1 MAAISTPLVA
11 MPTKQ
16 DIDKVSAVV
25 QDLMRPEQEA
35 MNAGRKTRAE
45 VAQAATS
52 LAEQA
57 DSEAAKLLLLKGAFN
72 LYVRDGA
79 FDEAVGT
86 LKTLKETIP
95 DMPPQI
101 VANMIE
107 SSLRSVSKKNGGQL
121 YRLLDETK
129 TYIRYQNEL
138 KVDLARSAKEP
149 ANRMLHLKIAEKY
162 AVLGNWTKALEE
174 FTKGSDRKAAD
185 IAQAERGEK
194 TDLTKKAI
202 ADFWWDY
209 PVRKGEEIQKA
220 FKQHAAAIYEAAIA
234 SGDISGLVKV
244 QAERRIEEAKEFGE
258 LPAQESSLF
267 AATTTKL
274 RLASGVDLE
283 LIKCPAGEFTM
294 GYECW
299 KKFGAAYNRES
310 RKTHQVKL
318 TKDYMLGKYPVTY
331 AQWYAVM
338 RQGKKPPKELMNT
351 PVGNITVQEMEDFC
365 AKLTSRFKGS
375 LGRKVFRLPTEAEW
389 EYASKGGKNLDGL
402 LGKDR
407 DPDVAAVFR
416 TLGYSGK
423 DHALI
428 SNSGDPFYMW
438 KALPVGKFE
447 PNEWGFKDFI
457 GNVRE
462 VTADTA
468 LDQNVPGDWTG
479 DWKKSGEYLHPWNG
493 NQQHYLDIEIDPLRH
508 GQRHVARGGVS
519 HDGWNGPSE
528 KLTVDRNCKLPTLG
542 FRVCVGE
549 KFGDWNNATSS
560 RPAESKVNDFKDPKK
575 YCVIDISKGPKANRY
590 SVTYMAEEPKGGWTD
605 EYKGTKLVL
614 RKVSAGTIIIDG
626 QKKEFE
632 KAFYAGVFEVTQ
644 KQLELVTGKACWERN
659 HVMYG
664 FNRPAVNVDF
674 GMIRG
679 NGKRT
684 SADNDSFI
692 GLLRKRTGLNI
703 DLPTVSEWIYFGR
716 AGSMTPFN
724 NGGSTEDDLKML
736 GRYKGNKNDGKG
748 GYTDG
753 PSAVGMYLP
762 NAWGIYDIHGGVT
775 EWCLDNGKESPI
787 RNPKW
792 GEDKVI
798 EKQRVVMGRHW
809 DSDFSKDQY
818 SGWVWPLDAKKW
830 YMGFRIVAK

>member
-1 MAAISTPLVA
+1 MNIKTTILLSMAAISTPLVA

-35 MNAGRKTRAE
+35 MNSGRKTRTE
-45 VAQAATS
+45 VAQAAIS

-121 YRLLDETK
+121 YRLLDETR

-138 KVDLARSAKEP
+138 KADLARSAKEP

-174 FTKGSDRKAAD
+174 FMKGSDRKAAD

-209 PVRKGEEIQKA
+209 PLRKGEEIQKA
-220 FKQHAAAIYEAAIA
+220 FKLHAAAIYEEAIA

-258 LPAQESSLF
+258 LPAQESSLL

-407 DPDVAAVFR
+407 DPDVGAVFR

-468 LDQNVPGDWTG
+468 EDQDVPKDWTG

-493 NQQHYLDIEIDPLRH
+493 IQQHYLDIEIDPLHH
-508 GQRHVARGGVS
+508 GQRHVVRGGVS

-528 KLTVDRNCKLPTLG
+528 KLTIDRNCKLPTLG

-560 RPAESKVNDFKDPKK
+560 KPAESK
-575 YCVIDISKGPKANRY
+575 
-590 SVTYMAEEPKGGWTD
+590 T
-605 EYKGTKLVL
+605 
-614 RKVSAGTIIIDG
+614 
-626 QKKEFE
+626 
-632 KAFYAGVFEVTQ
+632 
-644 KQLELVTGKACWERN
+644 
-659 HVMYG
+659 
-664 FNRPAVNVDF
+664 
-674 GMIRG
+674 
-679 NGKRT
+679 
-684 SADNDSFI
+684 NDS
-692 GLLRKRTGLNI
+692 KV
-703 DLPTVSEWIYFGR
+703 P
-716 AGSMTPFN
+716 
-724 NGGSTEDDLKML
+724 
-736 GRYKGNKNDGKG
+736 KN
-748 GYTDG
+748 
-753 PSAVGMYLP
+753 
-762 NAWGIYDIHGGVT
+762 
-775 EWCLDNGKESPI
+775 
-787 RNPKW
+787 
-792 GEDKVI
+792 
-798 EKQRVVMGRHW
+798 
-809 DSDFSKDQY
+809 
-818 SGWVWPLDAKKW
+818 
-830 YMGFRIVAK
+830 